1 MKRVGFV
8 GLGLMGAPMAANVA
22 RAGFPLTVFN
32 RSSAKGEPLRQLGA
46 SLAATPRQV
55 AAASDVVVCMLADAS
70 ASRQV
75 LSGEHGLLAGGRR
88 GMTLIDMSTVSP
100 AQARATAGEAA
111 VVGWS
116 MLDAPVFGSTGPAKE
131 GKLGIMVGGEASDF
145 EAQRDVLATMGTL
158 IWHLGPVG
166 SGALAKLC
174 VNLLVAAQISSLA
187 EALVLA
193 GKGGLSPEAM
203 GPILRSSPL
212 VSNLIDRKIGPMLSG
227 DFAPAFPLKHL
238 HKDLGLLSATAHD
251 LGASL
256 PATEAIQALF
266 AAAQADGLGEL
277 DSAAVYRRL
286 ASMAGLETTGVPAG
300 RKA

>member
-1 MKRVGFV
+1 
-8 GLGLMGAPMAANVA
+8 
-22 RAGFPLTVFN
+22 
-32 RSSAKGEPLRQLGA
+32 
-46 SLAATPRQV
+46 
-55 AAASDVVVCMLADAS
+55 
-70 ASRQV
+70 
-75 LSGEHGLLAGGRR
+75 
-88 GMTLIDMSTVSP
+88 
-100 AQARATAGEAA
+100 
-111 VVGWS
+111 
-116 MLDAPVFGSTGPAKE
+116 
-131 GKLGIMVGGEASDF
+131 
-145 EAQRDVLATMGTL
+145 
-158 IWHLGPVG
+158 VG

-286 ASMAGLETTGVPAG
+286 ESMAGLETTGVPAG